1 MNEAKYSHARN
12 ATKTNSSKSLFE
24 TENSS
29 VTTQELSDTSKMT
42 FQQHQELNR
51 KTTGDTMKMTR
62 KKKAQKITDLDMV
75 LIVQKLFI
83 MYSPRVAQHFSFPEV
98 KYSERDVN
106 ISFKT
111 Y

>member
-1 MNEAKYSHARN
+1 
-12 ATKTNSSKSLFE
+12 
-24 TENSS
+24 
-29 VTTQELSDTSKMT
+29 
-42 FQQHQELNR
+42 
-51 KTTGDTMKMTR
+51 MKMTR
-62 KKKAQKITDLDMV
+62 KKKASKITNLDMV